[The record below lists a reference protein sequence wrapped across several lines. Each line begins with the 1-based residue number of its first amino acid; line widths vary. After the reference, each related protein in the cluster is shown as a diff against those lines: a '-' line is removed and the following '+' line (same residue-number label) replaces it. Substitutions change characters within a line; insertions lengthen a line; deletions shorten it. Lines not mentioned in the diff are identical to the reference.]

1 MGNKIRSSDI
11 IEEAIKELEL
21 TVRDAEKA
29 DAGNISA
36 GIRVRKRM
44 QEVIAK
50 LKNVRKV
57 ISDIKHQLK
66 AEKEKYELR
75 EKEIKRKISELFN
88 H

>member
-1 MGNKIRSSDI
+1 MSEKIRSSDI
-11 IEEAIKELEL
+11 IEEAIRELEL

-29 DAGNISA
+29 DAGNVSA

-50 LKNVRKV
+50 LKTVRKV

-66 AEKEKYELR
+66 AEKEQ
-75 EKEIKRKISELFN
+75 EK
-88 H
+88 